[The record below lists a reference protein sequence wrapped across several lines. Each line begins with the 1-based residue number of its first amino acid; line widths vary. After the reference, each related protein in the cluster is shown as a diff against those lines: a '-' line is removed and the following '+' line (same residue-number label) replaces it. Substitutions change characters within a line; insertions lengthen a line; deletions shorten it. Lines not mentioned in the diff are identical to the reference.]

1 MLLASGWS
9 GPAKI
14 SFAPDLSG
22 NDPSSGSSRFLGR
35 CSEMRCCEKQKQR
48 DFLYSTTWSVS
59 MQYQAQIS
67 DHSTLGNCF
76 HRCRRSYKC
85 HLWRHLAAHIRRRMS
100 AGIPGIYPKRDKTGD
115 FSSFF
120 TNRLY
125 RRLYGLGHELA
136 LQHTNVRKR
145 WFYHFFRDVT
155 IFKDAADKIFPVKN
169 WTESAK

>member
-1 MLLASGWS
+1 MLLANGWS
-9 GPAKI
+9 ELAEI

-76 HRCRRSYKC
+76 RRCRRSYKC

-100 AGIPGIYPKRDKTGD
+100 AGIPGIYPRRDKTGD
-115 FSSFF
+115 FASFF
-120 TNRLY
+120 TNSTRGNLISSPFSCPFPY
-125 RRLYGLGHELA
+125 LIQSTL
-136 LQHTNVRKR
+136 V
-145 WFYHFFRDVT
+145 
-155 IFKDAADKIFPVKN
+155 IADTVG
-169 WTESAK
+169 TSC